1 MHILKIIRGFAA
13 LICTSGIL
21 LLLDCENRH
30 SGKEN
35 EFPKIA
41 ILKMASR
48 KVLDETENGI
58 LDSFTERGFINGKNC
73 SITKYCAD
81 GEMPVANMF
90 AQNIIGSRFDIVVT
104 ISTPALQVMANTN
117 RKGKV
122 THVFCAVTD
131 PYASGVGITGPAPD
145 QHPAHLV
152 GIGTFQPVEQTF
164 VIAKKMNPRLKR
176 VGVVWCTSETCSEAC
191 VKLAR
196 GKCRE
201 LGIELM
207 EMGVENTT
215 QILEAAMSLILRGAE
230 ALWVGGDNV
239 VETGIDQV
247 VNAANKADIPVFTNN
262 PYAVY
267 GNIVFA
273 FGAEYSE
280 VGKITGN
287 MALDILNG
295 KPTREIGVE
304 NVVPNKLVVN
314 QQIPQNIRDMWDIS
328 LFSGETTPL

>member
-1 MHILKIIRGFAA
+1 MHFLKIIRGVATLFCVA
-13 LICTSGIL
+13 GIL
-21 LLLDCENRH
+21 LLLDLENRH

-35 EFPKIA
+35 EITKIA

-48 KVLDETENGI
+48 KVLDEAEEGI
-58 LDSFTERGFINGKNC
+58 LASFTERGFINGKNC
-73 SITKYCAD
+73 SITRYCAD

-164 VIAKKMNPRLKR
+164 AIAKKMNPRLNR

-201 LGIELM
+201 LGIELI

-215 QILEAAMSLILRGAE
+215 QILEAAMSLTLRGAE

-247 VNAANKADIPVFTNN
+247 INAAGKAGIPVFTNN
-262 PYAVY
+262 PYNVY
-267 GNIVFA
+267 GNILFA
-273 FGAEYSE
+273 YGADYSE
-280 VGKITGN
+280 VGKISGN
-287 MALDILNG
+287 MAADILKG
-295 KPTREIGVE
+295 KSTTEIGVE

-314 QQIPQNIRDMWDIS
+314 PQIHENFRRRWNTS
-328 LFSGETTPL
+328 LFSGETPSR